1 MALVKVIADNLLS
14 GASLEKLEVGK
25 KFNVSDEVAKRWEKA
40 GLVEILKTEFEVAT
54 PSTDVPEEAKA
65 EAEVDE
71 VEAEAEVDTGT
82 SRRNRNSRES

>member
-25 KFNVSDEVAKRWEKA
+25 KFDVSDEVAKRWEKA

>member
-25 KFNVSDEVAKRWEKA
+25 KFNVSDEVAKRWAKA

-71 VEAEAEVDTGT
+71 VEADTEVDTGT

>member
-65 EAEVDE
+65 EAEVAE
-71 VEAEAEVDTGT
+71 VEAETPR
-82 SRRNRNSRES
+82 SNRNSKGS